1 MKEESNQS
9 QMVYGA
15 IDTNLDFTPLTE
27 EEMIVQSDNALNEY
41 QQSGCGISQQA
52 MSEWAASLESIS

>member
-1 MKEESNQS
+1 MKEENNQS

-15 IDTNLDFTPLTE
+15 IDTNLNFTPLTK
-27 EEMIVQSDNALNEY
+27 EEMIVQSLYALNEY

-52 MSEWAASLESIS
+52 MSEWVASLESIS